1 MRRGFSYWA
10 MNLIHNLI
18 IHPLLPFADMVF
30 YLNWKRPADFIYE
43 LHDITTPSL
52 YLEIS
57 NER

>member
-1 MRRGFSYWA
+1 